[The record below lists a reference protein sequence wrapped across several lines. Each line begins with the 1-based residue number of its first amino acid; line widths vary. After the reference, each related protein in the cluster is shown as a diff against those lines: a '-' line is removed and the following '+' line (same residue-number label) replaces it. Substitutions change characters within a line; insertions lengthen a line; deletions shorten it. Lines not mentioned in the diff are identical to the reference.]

1 MEAFKSDYFEAI
13 CLPVRNDRY
22 TEEFGVPDLG
32 LGPAICIAI
41 RWYIE
46 GPGWCQ
52 DILRK
57 TLMKEVMDARRG

>member
-1 MEAFKSDYFEAI
+1 MEALKNDYFEAI
-13 CLPVRNDRY
+13 CVLVRNDHY

-41 RWYIE
+41 RWYME

-52 DILRK
+52 DVLRK
-57 TLMKEVMDARRG
+57 TLMKEVMDARQG